1 MVRNQ
6 VRNQVRYDTMTQK
19 TSQTDH
25 ITTYSNY
32 IEIKLDKSV
41 TAKTIQPSK
50 PIVMIVKYR
59 IKTEKQVEY

>member
-6 VRNQVRYDTMTQK
+6 VRNWVRYDTMTRK

-41 TAKTIQPSK
+41 P
-50 PIVMIVKYR
+50 VR
-59 IKTEKQVEY
+59 KQYDQVNQS